1 MAFFND
7 IFWLNL
13 HKKKFYLKFGAKKCE
28 NDAGQPP
35 FSPICF
41 VHRERDFEAGFREF
55 WRLEHR
61 LLKDEFQ
68 NQEPEKKVK
77 YVKIF
82 LLYFEKGMLH
92 GWFSANSFRRLI
104 SEELVQ

>member
-1 MAFFND
+1 MWNINKSDLAYFFEILIYAKGKTVAFFND

-41 VHRERDFEAGFREF
+41 LHRERDFEAGFREF

-68 NQEPEKKVK
+68 NQEPEK
-77 YVKIF
+77 
-82 LLYFEKGMLH
+82 
-92 GWFSANSFRRLI
+92 
-104 SEELVQ
+104 